1 MIIVL
6 TFRWVDL
13 LLMNANLVD
22 YVYTVLRDE
31 RISLNDPIIST
42 FIELY
47 FPKVFLLVRL
57 SSEQNLKLSI
67 IVAGQFGARG
77 SIG

>member
-1 MIIVL
+1 MIFVL

-47 FPKVFLLVRL
+47 FPKVNFFLFEFL
-57 SSEQNLKLSI
+57 
-67 IVAGQFGARG
+67 
-77 SIG
+77 